1 MSTENLE
8 GISNWHGNT
17 ARTGGELE
25 VPWTERRSGERDGRR
40 LLELA
45 EAAERYAGES
55 AAVREEVED
64 RTHCDSDV
72 LYLNNAGVTEAAVY
86 NPGSIVAVPPPE
98 ICTISN
104 ACSWKLSV
112 SDAITDRYRE
122 MVKRIEEQDR
132 VIAELKGIIENLQDI
147 VYRQKLD
154 KEAETLV
161 L

>member
-8 GISNWHGNT
+8 RISNGHGST

-25 VPWTERRSGERDGRR
+25 VPRTERRPMEHAGRR

-45 EAAERYAGES
+45 EATERYAEES
-55 AAVREEVED
+55 AAARDEVEI
-64 RTHCDSDV
+64 RTFRASAVQD
-72 LYLNNAGVTEAAVY
+72 LNSASAGGVTLY
-86 NPGSIVAVPPPE
+86 NPDSIVVSPTELCTADAGCPLELSAGDAV
-98 ICTISN
+98 
-104 ACSWKLSV
+104 
-112 SDAITDRYRE
+112 TDRYRE
-122 MVKRIEEQDR
+122 MEKRVEEQDR
-132 VIAELKGIIENLQDI
+132 TIAELKGIIENLQDI

>member
-25 VPWTERRSGERDGRR
+25 VPWTER
-40 LLELA
+40 A
-45 EAAERYAGES
+45 S
-55 AAVREEVED
+55 AVQD
-64 RTHCDSDV
+64 
-72 LYLNNAGVTEAAVY
+72 LNDASTDGVTVY
-86 NPGSIVAVPPPE
+86 NPGSIVADSSE
-98 ICTISN
+98 ICTISS
-104 ACSWKLSV
+104 ACSWELSV

-132 VIAELKGIIENLQDI
+132 VIAEMKYVIENLQDI

-154 KEAETLV
+154 REAETLV

>member
-8 GISNWHGNT
+8 RISNGHGST

-25 VPWTERRSGERDGRR
+25 IPWTERRSGERDGRR

-45 EAAERYAGES
+45 EATERYAEKS
-55 AAVREEVED
+55 AAVREEAESRV
-64 RTHCDSDV
+64 TAPAVQDSDSV
-72 LYLNNAGVTEAAVY
+72 WTDELTV
-86 NPGSIVAVPPPE
+86 NPGSVVVNPAVS
-98 ICTISN
+98 CTVN
-104 ACSWKLSV
+104 GECSWELSV

-122 MVKRIEEQDR
+122 MVKQIEEQDR
-132 VIAELKGIIENLQDI
+132 TIAEMKYVIENLQDI

-154 KEAETLV
+154 KEVETLV

>member
-8 GISNWHGNT
+8 EISNGQGST

-25 VPWTERRSGERDGRR
+25 VPWT
-40 LLELA
+40 A
-45 EAAERYAGES
+45 
-55 AAVREEVED
+55 
-64 RTHCDSDV
+64 RTSDV
-72 LYLNNAGVTEAAVY
+72 RDLNSASTDGATAY
-86 NPGSIVAVPPPE
+86 NPGTIVVDPSE
-98 ICTISN
+98 ICTISS
-104 ACSWKLSV
+104 ACSWELSV

-122 MVKRIEEQDR
+122 MEKRVEEQDR
-132 VIAELKGIIENLQDI
+132 TIAELKGIIENLQDI

>member
-8 GISNWHGNT
+8 RISDGHGSIAYT
-17 ARTGGELE
+17 WRELE
-25 VPWTERRSGERDGRR
+25 IPQPDHWPEEHVIRR
-40 LLELA
+40 LQEIA
-45 EAAERYAGES
+45 EAAELYAEES

-64 RTHCDSDV
+64 RTGHTSGARD
-72 LYLNNAGVTEAAVY
+72 LNGADGSVVY
-86 NPGSIVAVPPPE
+86 SPGSIVANSSE
-98 ICTISN
+98 ICTISS
-104 ACSWKLSV
+104 ACSWELSV

-122 MVKRIEEQDR
+122 MEKRVEEQDR
-132 VIAELKGIIENLQDI
+132 TIAELKGIIENLQDI